1 MSESTFLPQTSE
13 EPGSI
18 LVVKME
24 GKEESCN
31 QESSLH
37 LRSCYS
43 PETFRLQFRHFG
55 YQESPGPREALNR
68 LRELCGLWL
77 RPEVYTKRQILEL
90 LVLEQ
95 FLAILPEELQAWLR
109 EHQPENGEEAVTMLE
124 ELEKE
129 LDGPA
134 EQIKTLEL

>member
-1 MSESTFLPQTSE
+1 
-13 EPGSI
+13 
-18 LVVKME
+18 ME

-31 QESSLH
+31 QESILC
-37 LRSCYS
+37 LISCYS
-43 PETFRLQFRHFG
+43 RETFRLQFRQFG

-68 LRELCGLWL
+68 LRELCRLWL
-77 RPEVYTKRQILEL
+77 RPEVYTKKQTLEL

-95 FLAILPEELQAWLR
+95 FLAILPEDLQAWLQ
-109 EHQPENGEEAVTMLE
+109 EHRPENGEEAVTMLE

-134 EQIKTLEL
+134 EQVRRHLWG